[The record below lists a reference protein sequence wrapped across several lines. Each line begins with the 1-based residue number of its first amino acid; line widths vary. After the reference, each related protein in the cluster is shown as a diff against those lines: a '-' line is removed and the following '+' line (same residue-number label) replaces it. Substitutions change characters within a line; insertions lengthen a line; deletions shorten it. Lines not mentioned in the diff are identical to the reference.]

1 MTIRS
6 FRRAGFTLVELLVV
20 IAIIG
25 VLVAILLPA
34 LAAAR
39 NSANASS
46 SASNL
51 SSFGRGFAT
60 FQSQDNAARLC
71 SSAYDHLRD
80 GDFTQIGWV
89 ADLINSKAA
98 NPGKALD
105 PANRWKINEKF
116 ADASNASASASL
128 NTVRWAQY
136 NKGTAIT
143 TAANAKGTTY
153 FSGANEGAE
162 VWNNGYNSNYATTWV
177 FSRGDSLPS
186 GTNLYSTN
194 ANTKDGDKCPL
205 DGDGPLSADHLAT
218 SQSTADRIPLMG
230 ASRAGDGGEC
240 TVTADVANTINDFVG
255 KVVSKAGDFTVESF
269 TDGMAATFTDVSLG
283 SGRRHELNDI
293 IPLHGSKPIE
303 ANGVQLQGGGFANIL
318 FADLSTRRVN
328 DTGGYS
334 ALGDGWVGAYR
345 SGGAPTGGT
354 FVINPSANAEIRDDV
369 HVGFV
374 RKLGTAGGGSVE

>member
-1 MTIRS
+1 
-6 FRRAGFTLVELLVV
+6 
-20 IAIIG
+20 
-25 VLVAILLPA
+25 
-34 LAAAR
+34 
-39 NSANASS
+39 
-46 SASNL
+46 
-51 SSFGRGFAT
+51 
-60 FQSQDNAARLC
+60 
-71 SSAYDHLRD
+71 
-80 GDFTQIGWV
+80 
-89 ADLINSKAA
+89 
-98 NPGKALD
+98 
-105 PANRWKINEKF
+105 
-116 ADASNASASASL
+116 
-128 NTVRWAQY
+128 
-136 NKGTAIT
+136 
-143 TAANAKGTTY
+143 
-153 FSGANEGAE
+153 
-162 VWNNGYNSNYATTWV
+162 
-177 FSRGDSLPS
+177 
-186 GTNLYSTN
+186 
-194 ANTKDGDKCPL
+194 
-205 DGDGPLSADHLAT
+205 
-218 SQSTADRIPLMG
+218 
-230 ASRAGDGGEC
+230 
-240 TVTADVANTINDFVG
+240 VTADVANTINDFVG